1 MESLCHRCGN
11 ALQESEVFCP
21 HCGAPQFT
29 VEAVEPGASAQP
41 AVQYQ
46 SDDLQRVQWRAA
58 IVSALVVA
66 VPVGLL
72 SALTSMYSLFVL
84 AGGFA
89 AIALYRRRS
98 PGTTNGR
105 IGWRVG
111 SILGLASAVVAAGTY
126 AARLVILRYL
136 LHDGK
141 SIDQLFQQAAQM
153 DVDIWM
159 KASAQQGPQSAEV
172 MHAIKTLSAFFLSPD
187 GHVAMQLATT
197 VIMSLGMILFAAASG
212 SFAGWLQG
220 TRARTQRS
228 L

>member
-11 ALQESEVFCP
+11 ALQQGEVFCP

-29 VEAVEPGASAQP
+29 VEAVEPGAAAQP
-41 AVQYQ
+41 AVRLQ
-46 SDDLQRVQWRAA
+46 SEEQRVQWRAA

-72 SALTSMYSLFVL
+72 SALTGMYSLFVL
-84 AGGFA
+84 GGGFA
-89 AIALYRRRS
+89 AIALYCRRS

-105 IGWRVG
+105 AGWRVG
-111 SILGLASAVVAAGTY
+111 SILGLASAVIAAGTY
-126 AARLVILRYL
+126 AARLVIMRYL

-141 SIDQLFQQAAQM
+141 AIDQVFQQASQM
-153 DVDIWM
+153 YADYWM
-159 KASAQQGPQSAEV
+159 KASAQQGPQPPEV
-172 MHAIKTLSAFFLSPD
+172 VHALRTMIAFFSSPD
-187 GHVAMQLATT
+187 GHVAMQLLTT
-197 VIMSLGMILFAAASG
+197 VVMSLGMVLFAAVGG
-212 SFAGWLQG
+212 SFAGWLQS